1 MPIISL
7 LIMVLLFVLVAL
19 VVKWA
24 MAQLGVPQNIQMVVG
39 LILALLFLLW
49 LIQGISVLPPTWR
62 LR

>member
-7 LIMVLLFVLVAL
+7 LIMILLFVLVAL

-24 MAQLGVPQNIQMVVG
+24 MAQLGVPANIQMVVG

-49 LIQGISVLPPTWR
+49 LIQGLSVLPFR

>member
-1 MPIISL
+1 
-7 LIMVLLFVLVAL
+7 MVLLFVLVAL